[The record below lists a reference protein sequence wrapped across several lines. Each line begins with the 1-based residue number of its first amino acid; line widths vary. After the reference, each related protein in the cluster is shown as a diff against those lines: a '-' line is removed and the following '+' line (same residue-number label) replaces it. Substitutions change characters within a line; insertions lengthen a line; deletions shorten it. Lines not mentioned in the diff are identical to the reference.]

1 MKPTWFKPSLKSEP
15 SLDLTSRLSVAQQEG
30 KAAVDLYRIW
40 SVVTFHNIFNS
51 CKISRWEKYDK
62 MTKGDKNVEEGWG
75 RIKDEGSEA
84 STMSSTFFVY
94 FAAILFTFSIL
105 MLMTIL
111 ICKKWRRRRTS
122 KLSISTVS
130 LPPPYEVVVEEKERL
145 AMAAGL
151 PSYKEACP
159 DPLDSLGQDSNS
171 LGLDSS
177 GSGRQVTFPPLSPPA
192 STD

>member
-1 MKPTWFKPSLKSEP
+1 MRLGSYNTIGTELLASSDMFLRNDGSHNSDMKPSWFEPSLKSEP

-40 SVVTFHNIFNS
+40 SVLTFQNIFNN
-51 CKISRWEKYDK
+51 CKIFRWEKYDK

-75 RIKDEGSEA
+75 RIKDGGSEM

-111 ICKKWRRRRTS
+111 ICKKCRTRRTS
-122 KLSISTVS
+122 KLSTSTVS
-130 LPPPYEVVVEEKERL
+130 LPPPYEVITNLRL
-145 AMAAGL
+145 
-151 PSYKEACP
+151 
-159 DPLDSLGQDSNS
+159 
-171 LGLDSS
+171 
-177 GSGRQVTFPPLSPPA
+177 
-192 STD
+192 